1 MEELKDI
8 LLQFDIPVQ
17 GSHFE
22 QANQGLINTTY
33 FVLLDEKR
41 KYVLQRMN
49 ENVFPNMDALF
60 HNLEHTLPYLSS
72 PEYMQVD
79 YHRTTEGKL
88 FFRSRSNEL
97 WRLMSYLP
105 GSTSYHNTSDTVIAY
120 EAGRILGLFH
130 QQLKTLNTGEL
141 KTTLDRFHDLEF
153 RMDQY
158 PTAMRDANVEDLD
171 RTVDLQKAVGEIA
184 EELAKIGSM
193 NLPVRI
199 CHNDTKLNNILF
211 SEEKKAL
218 CLIDLDTLMPGFLL
232 YDFGDAIRTVANP
245 APEEETDLSKI
256 DFSMEMFSAFVRG
269 LALNRSVFT
278 GEEIGS
284 LSLGPVYMPFLH
296 GLRAYTDFLLG
307 NVYYKV
313 DYADQNLDRARS
325 LFQFAQLAREH
336 EPAMRKILR
345 DNLI

>member
-1 MEELKDI
+1 MEELKEI
-8 LLQFDIPVQ
+8 LLQFGIPAQ

-22 QANQGLINTTY
+22 RANQGLINSTY
-33 FVLLDEKR
+33 FVLFGRKR
-41 KYVLQRMN
+41 KYVLQRIN
-49 ENVFPNMDALF
+49 EYVFPNTSALF
-60 HNLEHTLPYLSS
+60 HNLELTLPYLSS
-72 PEYMQVD
+72 PDYTQVD
-79 YHRTTEGKL
+79 YHRTTGGKL
-88 FFRSRSNEL
+88 FWRSGNNEL

-105 GSTSYHNTSDTVIAY
+105 GSISYHNTSDTVIAY

-130 QQLKTLNTGEL
+130 RQLTTLNPGEL

-158 PTAMRDANVEDLD
+158 HQALRGANVEDLD
-171 RTVDLQKAVGEIA
+171 RTVDLQKMVGEIV

-193 NLPVRI
+193 NLPVRV

-211 SEEKKAL
+211 SEKKKAL

-232 YDFGDAIRTVANP
+232 YDFGDAIRTLANP

-269 LALNRSVFT
+269 LALNRSVFND
-278 GEEIGS
+278 EEIGS

-313 DYADQNLDRARS
+313 EYDDQNLDRARS

-336 EPAMRKILR
+336 EPVMQKILQ

>member
-8 LLQFDIPVQ
+8 LLQFDIPAQ
-17 GSHFE
+17 ESHFE
-22 QANQGLINTTY
+22 RAEQGLINTTY
-33 FVLLDEKR
+33 FVLFGKKR
-41 KYVLQRMN
+41 KYVLQRIN
-49 ENVFPNMDALF
+49 EYVFPNSRALF
-60 HNLEHTLPYLSS
+60 HNLERTLPYLSS
-72 PEYMQVD
+72 PEYLQVK
-79 YHRTTEGKL
+79 YHQTHDGKL
-88 FFRSRSNEL
+88 FCRTKSNEL

-105 GSTSYHNTSDTVIAY
+105 GSTSYHNTSDRVIAY

-130 QQLKTLNTGEL
+130 RQLKTLNPGEL
-141 KTTLDRFHDLEF
+141 KTTLDRFHNLEF

-158 PTAMRDANVEDLD
+158 HQALKQANVTDLD
-171 RTVDLQKAVGEIA
+171 RTIDLQKMISEIA
-184 EELAKIGSM
+184 QELAKIGSM
-193 NLPVRI
+193 NLPVRV

-211 SEEKKAL
+211 SQEKKAL
-218 CLIDLDTLMPGFLL
+218 CMIDLDTLMPGFLL

-269 LALNRSVFT
+269 MALNRSVFSQ
-278 GEEIGS
+278 EEISS

-325 LFQFAQLAREH
+325 LFHFAQLAREC
-336 EPAMRKILR
+336 EPAMQKILQV
-345 DNLI
+345 NLI

>member
-1 MEELKDI
+1 MEELKEI
-8 LLQFDIPVQ
+8 LDQFDIPAQ

-22 QANQGLINTTY
+22 RADQGLINTTF
-33 FVLLDEKR
+33 FVGFGKHR
-41 KYVLQRMN
+41 KYVLQRIN
-49 ENVFPNMDALF
+49 EYVFPNSRALF
-60 HNLEHTLPYLSS
+60 QNLELALPFLSS
-72 PEYMQVD
+72 PEYVQVK
-79 YHRTTEGKL
+79 YHRTTKGEL
-88 FFRSRSNEL
+88 FFRSGSNEL

-105 GSTSYHNTSDTVIAY
+105 GSTSFHNTSDVGVAH

-130 QQLKTLNTGEL
+130 RQLKTLNPEKL
-141 KTTLDRFHDLEF
+141 KITLDRFHNLEF

-158 PTAMRDANVEDLD
+158 HEALKRAHVKDLE
-171 RTVDLQKAVGEIA
+171 RTVDLQKMVEEIA
-184 EELAKIGSM
+184 QDLANIRSM
-193 NLPVRI
+193 NLPVRV

-211 SEEKKAL
+211 SKEKKAL

-256 DFSMEMFSAFVRG
+256 DFSMEMYTAFVTG
-269 LALNRSVFT
+269 MALNRSVFT
-278 GEEIGS
+278 VAEIGS

-296 GLRAYTDFLLG
+296 GLRAYSDFLLG

-325 LFQFAQLAREH
+325 LFHFAQLAREH
-336 EPAMRKILR
+336 EPAMQKILR
-345 DNLI
+345 DNFI